1 MAGRVVLFGATG
13 YTGRLTAEAMAG
25 RGMRPVL
32 AGRSRSKLDALA
44 TELGG
49 LEVAVADVG
58 EPATVR
64 ALVERGDVLVTTVGP
79 FARWGSV
86 AAEAAVS
93 TGAHYLDSTGEPAFI
108 REVFEH
114 WGEGARAAGCGMLT
128 AFGYDWVP
136 GNLAGGLALE
146 RAGDA
151 AVRVDLG
158 YFMTGRASSDAMS
171 GGTRASL
178 MGALVDP
185 GFAYRDGRVV
195 PERGARRYRSFDVAG
210 KRIGAGSVGM
220 SEHYALPRVAPQL
233 REVNGYLG
241 WFGPLSRAMQVVSAA
256 SAPAM
261 AVPPVRNLW
270 DAAARRL
277 APGSTGGPGP
287 ETRAKTRTHVIGI
300 AYDATGRPLAEVAV
314 TGANGYDFTADILAW
329 GAERAAAG
337 GLRDAG
343 ALGALDG
350 VGLRELEEG
359 CAQAGLTASGAAPRS
374 GSPAQQAEPAR

>member
-1 MAGRVVLFGATG
+1 MAGRIVLFGATG
-13 YTGRLTAEAMAG
+13 FTGRLTAEAMAG

-32 AGRSRSKLDALA
+32 AGRSRSKLEALA
-44 TELGG
+44 AELGG
-49 LEVAVADVG
+49 LEVAVADVDD
-58 EPATVR
+58 PAGVR
-64 ALVERGDVLVTTVGP
+64 GLVERGDVLVTTVGP

-93 TGAHYLDSTGEPAFI
+93 AGAHYLDSTGEPAFI
-108 REVFEH
+108 REVFER
-114 WGEGARAAGCGMLT
+114 WGEPARSAGCGMLT

-136 GNLAGGLALE
+136 GNLAGALALE
-146 RAGDA
+146 RAGSD

-158 YFMTGRASSDAMS
+158 YFMRGRASSDAIS

-195 PERGARRYRSFDVAG
+195 VERGARRYRSFDVG
-210 KRIGAGSVGM
+210 GRRMGAISVGM
-220 SEHYALPRVAPQL
+220 SEHYTLPRIAPQL

-241 WFGPLSRAMQVVSAA
+241 WFGPLSRPLQLVSAV

-261 AVPPVRNLW
+261 SIGPVRRLW
-270 DAAARRL
+270 AAAGQRL

-287 ETRAKTRTHVIGI
+287 DTRAKTSSHVIGI
-300 AYDATGRPLAEVAV
+300 AYDAAGRALAEVVVA
-314 TGANGYDFTADILAW
+314 GANGYDFTADILAW

-337 GLRDAG
+337 ALRDAG
-343 ALGALDG
+343 ALGPVDG
-350 VGLRELEEG
+350 FGLHELEEG
-359 CAQAGLTASGAAPRS
+359 CAQAGLTASGSARAAATAPQQAAP
-374 GSPAQQAEPAR
+374 AN

>member
-44 TELGG
+44 GELGG
-49 LEVAVADVG
+49 LDVAVADVSD
-58 EPATVR
+58 PSSVR

-86 AAEAAVS
+86 AAEAAVEA
-93 TGAHYLDSTGEPAFI
+93 GAHYLDSTGEPAFI
-108 REVFEH
+108 REVFER
-114 WGEGARAAGCGMLT
+114 WGERARAAGCGMLT

-136 GNLAGGLALE
+136 GNLAGGLALD
-146 RAGDA
+146 RAGTG

-158 YFMTGRASSDAMS
+158 YFMRGRASSDAMS

-178 MGALVDP
+178 MGALVDQ
-185 GFAYRDGRVV
+185 GFAYRDGRVMA
-195 PERGARRYRSFDVAG
+195 ERSGRRYRSFDVAG
-210 KRIGAGSVGM
+210 RRMGAISVGM
-220 SEHYALPRVAPQL
+220 SEHYTLPRVAPQL

-241 WFGPLSRAMQVVSAA
+241 WFGPLSRPLQVVSAA
-256 SAPAM
+256 SAPLM
-261 AVPPVRNLW
+261 SIGPVRRAW
-270 DAAARRL
+270 ESAGRRL

-287 ETRAKTRTHVIGI
+287 ETRAKTSTHVIGI
-300 AYDATGRPLAEVAV
+300 AYDAAGRPLAEVAV

-337 GLRDAG
+337 GLRDVG
-343 ALGALDG
+343 ALGPVDG
-350 VGLRELEEG
+350 FGLRELEEG
-359 CAQAGLTASGAAPRS
+359 CGQAGLSASGPSDRPTEAPQAARA
-374 GSPAQQAEPAR
+374 G